1 MISFVKG
8 FIVDISENF
17 VIIDNNGIGY
27 GINVS
32 TTTLGKLSLN
42 TEAKLFTYMVVRED
56 DLSLYGFTSKEEL
69 KMFNQLLTV
78 SGVGPKGALSLL
90 SSLTPSQLAL
100 AIITED
106 IKSLSSG
113 QGIGKKTA
121 QRIALEL
128 KDKISNE
135 QAVENGSVLNSIVS
149 DNSAKSDAIEGLLAL
164 GFTKNEVTQAINAI
178 YTADLTSS
186 QLISKALKVLN

>member
-100 AIITED
+100 SIITED